1 VNPLPFLEFGFRD
14 VMEVLLI
21 AGILFYL
28 YRWIRGT
35 FAIQAAAGVVV
46 IILVNAFVSLLG
58 FTTLSFILRGI
69 LDVGLLA
76 VIILFQP
83 ELRQLLYNLGQ
94 NRAFDRFLSTS
105 TTEKVIDEVVKASRE
120 MAQQKTGA
128 IIVFSLGTR
137 LQDLISEG
145 VRLDAEVSA
154 GLLKS
159 IFQKESTLHDGAV
172 IIRGNR
178 IVTASALLPTS
189 SNATLSEEYGT
200 RHRAAIGITERNR
213 AYAVVIS
220 EERGKIGLAVDG
232 NLEGLSAP
240 QMLRTRLE
248 ELLLA
253 PGTAEQETEFSLLP
267 KTKKSDPAPASS

>member
-1 VNPLPFLEFGFRD
+1 MNPLPFLEFGFRD
-14 VMEVLLI
+14 VMEILLI

-94 NRAFDRFLSTS
+94 NRAFDRFLNTS
-105 TTEKVIDEVVKASRE
+105 TTQKVIDEVVKASRE

-159 IFQKESTLHDGAV
+159 IFQKDSTLHDGAV

-189 SNATLSEEYGT
+189 SNTTLSQEYGT

-213 AYAVVIS
+213 AYAVVLS

-248 ELLLA
+248 ALLLG
-253 PGTAEQETEFSLLP
+253 PSTADQESDFSLLP
-267 KTKKSDPAPASS
+267 KTKKPEPATAS